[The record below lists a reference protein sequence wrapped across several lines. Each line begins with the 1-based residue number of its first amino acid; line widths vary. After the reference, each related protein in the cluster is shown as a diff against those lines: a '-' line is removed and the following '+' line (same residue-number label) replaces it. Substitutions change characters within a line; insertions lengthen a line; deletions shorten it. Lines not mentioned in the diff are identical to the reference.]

1 MDRNDPAYEGQRE
14 YTPLFLRMYDPLIL
28 GVFAPVIWQCSA
40 SRLLEGYRR
49 HVGHRHLDV
58 GPGTGYFLARAG
70 LPDTSPVT
78 LLDPNVN
85 VLSHAS
91 RRLRNLEVTTVE
103 ADVLKP
109 LPIDGPFDSVAL
121 NGVLHCLPGPL
132 PSKAAAV
139 ANVAEVLEPGGV
151 LFGSSIL
158 GPSGRHTWL
167 GRRILDA
174 NNRRGTF
181 NNLGDTEEGIGEI
194 LSAWFG
200 RVELETVGTMAI
212 FAATNPR
219 TKPPAGSTP

>member
-1 MDRNDPAYEGQRE
+1 M
-14 YTPLFLRMYDPLIL
+14 
-28 GVFAPVIWQCSA
+28 
-40 SRLLEGYRR
+40 
-49 HVGHRHLDV
+49 
-58 GPGTGYFLARAG
+58 
-70 LPDTSPVT
+70 
-78 LLDPNVN
+78 
-85 VLSHAS
+85 
-91 RRLRNLEVTTVE
+91 
-103 ADVLKP
+103 LKP
-109 LPIDGPFDSVAL
+109 LPIDGPFDSAAL

-139 ANVAEVLEPGGV
+139 ANVAAVLEPGGV

-158 GPSGRHTWL
+158 GPSGRHSWL

-194 LSAWFG
+194 LSAWFE